1 MCLQEPALAY
11 LIDRRRCHGFQLAAV
26 FLVVPHPLYLP
37 VGPGTVRE
45 SNGRIARVQLTVA

>member
-37 VGPGTVRE
+37 VGPGTVRD
-45 SNGRIARVQLTVA
+45 SNGRIARV